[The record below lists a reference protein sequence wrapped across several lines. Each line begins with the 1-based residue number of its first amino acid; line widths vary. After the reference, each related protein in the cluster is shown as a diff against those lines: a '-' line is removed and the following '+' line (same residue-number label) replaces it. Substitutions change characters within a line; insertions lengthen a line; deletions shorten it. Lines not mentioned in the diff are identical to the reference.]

1 MNYGTH
7 IYCPTCFAIPGE
19 ICRTK
24 YVVHGHGEVTPVLC
38 PTHSA
43 RLADSERET
52 MYHSLAQL
60 VCEVASSLLNNTG
73 T

>member
-1 MNYGTH
+1 MNYGTQ

-38 PTHSA
+38 PTHST
-43 RLADSERET
+43 RLAESEREK
-52 MYHSLAQL
+52 MRRSLAEL
-60 VCEVASSLLNNTG
+60 VCAVAFSVLNNTG
-73 T
+73 A

>member
-24 YVVHGHGEVTPVLC
+24 YVVHGRGEVTAVLC

-43 RLADSERET
+43 RLAESEREK
-52 MYHSLAQL
+52 MYRSLAQM
-60 VCEVASSLLNNTG
+60 VCAAAFSVLNNPG
-73 T
+73 M

>member
-1 MNYGTH
+1 MNYGTQ

-38 PTHSA
+38 PTHST
-43 RLADSERET
+43 RLADSEREK
-52 MYHSLAQL
+52 MRRSLAQL
-60 VCEVASSLLNNTG
+60 VCAVAFSVLNNTG
-73 T
+73 E